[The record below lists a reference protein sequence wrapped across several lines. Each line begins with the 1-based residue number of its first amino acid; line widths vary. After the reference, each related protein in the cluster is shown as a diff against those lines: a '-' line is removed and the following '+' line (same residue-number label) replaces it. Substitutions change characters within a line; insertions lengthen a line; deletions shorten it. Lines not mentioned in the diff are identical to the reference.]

1 MDQPCEFQVDALGV
15 LQTSRNRS
23 AFSSQTPNTRI
34 GYLQTHRR
42 PGLRC
47 HFPRGISSA
56 IDCCI
61 IDKRMPQS
69 ILDAST
75 PSPPPPP
82 SPPAGLKDGIP
93 DGTHV
98 VLSSSP
104 DGMHIQSILDAALAQ
119 PHLVCH
125 EQAVAQPARRHR
137 RDLRPSHPHPLSPTR
152 VGCSAAS

>member
-1 MDQPCEFQVDALGV
+1 MGQPCEFQVDALGV

-23 AFSSQTPNTRI
+23 AFSSQTPKTRI

-75 PSPPPPP
+75 PSPLPPRWFKGWDSRWNSCRAIILSRWNAHPVYPRRRPRPAPP
-82 SPPAGLKDGIP
+82 GLSRAGCRTARAPRQARPAP
-93 DGTHV
+93 V
-98 VLSSSP
+98 APAPAEPNSS
-104 DGMHIQSILDAALAQ
+104 
-119 PHLVCH
+119 
-125 EQAVAQPARRHR
+125 
-137 RDLRPSHPHPLSPTR
+137 R
-152 VGCSAAS
+152 VQRCFIG